1 MELFLQYVV
10 ILLFVF
16 LNGFFVA
23 AEFAIVK
30 VRASKIDQRAAEGVF
45 RAKVAKNILDNLD
58 AYLSACQVGITLAS
72 LALGWIG
79 EPFLASQLRPLLH
92 GVGVQSEAVVHGVS
106 FAVAFGIITY
116 LHIVVGEMAPKSL
129 AIRLAE
135 KTTLWTSV
143 PLRIFYRAL
152 SPFIEV
158 LNRSA
163 LLLLKVVGI
172 QPVGEKE
179 LAHSEEELKLIF
191 VQAAQSGHVGG
202 REVEIME
209 NVLGLHNKIARQI
222 MIPRTA
228 VAYVSTTNT
237 FEQNLKLVVDS
248 EHTRYPLCQGDL
260 DHVLGMVHIKDVLAA
275 TTRGDK
281 NLRMIHI
288 KRDIIFY
295 PDTITLDV
303 LFREFQRTKHH
314 MAVLIDEFGGT
325 TGIIT
330 LEDVLEEMVGE
341 IYDEFDEPES
351 FIRKVGKQEYLID
364 GLCPV
369 ELCEEKLNLKFPEYD
384 VETVG
389 GVVFSLAG
397 HMPKPGE
404 TLPFVHGVFIVEA
417 IDRQR
422 IAKVRLI
429 LEAPKTEPAVPA
441 GDKGTRRGN
450 L

>member
-1 MELFLQYVV
+1 MEQVLQY
-10 ILLFVF
+10 LLIMFLVF

-30 VRASKIDQRAAEGVF
+30 VRSSKIDQRVVEGLY
-45 RAKVAKNILDNLD
+45 RAKVARHILDRID

-79 EPFLASQLRPLLH
+79 EPFLASQLRPLFLKFGLESEAVLH
-92 GVGVQSEAVVHGVS
+92 GVA

-135 KTTLWTSV
+135 KTTLWTAI
-143 PLRIFYRAL
+143 PLRMFYRAL
-152 SPFIEV
+152 NPFIAI
-158 LNRSA
+158 LNHSA
-163 LLLLKVVGI
+163 LFLLKVLAI
-172 QPVGEKE
+172 KPISEKE
-179 LAHSEEELKLIF
+179 LAHSEEEIKLIF
-191 VQAAQSGHVGG
+191 AQAAESGHVGG

-209 NVLGLHNKIARQI
+209 NVLGLHNKI
-222 MIPRTA
+222 
-228 VAYVSTTNT
+228 
-237 FEQNLKLVVDS
+237 
-248 EHTRYPLCQGDL
+248 
-260 DHVLGMVHIKDVLAA
+260 DHVLGMVHIKDVLAG

-281 NLRMIHI
+281 NLRMVHL

-295 PDTITLDV
+295 PETLTLD
-303 LFREFQRTKHH
+303 LMFREFQRTKHH

-351 FIRKVGKQEYLID
+351 FIRQVGKQEYLID

-369 ELCEEKLNLKFPEYD
+369 ELCEEKLNLKFPD
-384 VETVG
+384 FAVETVG
-389 GVVFSLAG
+389 GIVLSLAG
-397 HMPKPGE
+397 HIPKPGE
-404 TLPFVHGVFIVEA
+404 KLSFEQGVFVVEA
-417 IDRQR
+417 VDRQR
-422 IAKVRLI
+422 IARVRLV
-429 LEAPKTEPAVPA
+429 LEAPRAEVVAA
-441 GDKGTRRGN
+441 A
-450 L
+450 

>member
-1 MELFLQYVV
+1 MEQVLQY
-10 ILLFVF
+10 LLIMFLVF

-30 VRASKIDQRAAEGVF
+30 VRSSKIDQRVVEGLY
-45 RAKVAKNILDNLD
+45 RAKVARHILDRID

-79 EPFLASQLRPLLH
+79 EPFLASQLRPLFLKFGLESEAVLH
-92 GVGVQSEAVVHGVS
+92 GVA

-135 KTTLWTSV
+135 KTTLWTAI
-143 PLRIFYRAL
+143 PLRMFYRAL
-152 SPFIEV
+152 NPFIAI
-158 LNRSA
+158 LNHSA
-163 LLLLKVVGI
+163 LFLLKVLAI
-172 QPVGEKE
+172 KPISEKE
-179 LAHSEEELKLIF
+179 LAHSEEEIKLIF
-191 VQAAQSGHVGG
+191 AQAAESGHVGG

-228 VAYVSTTNT
+228 VVYVSTTNT
-237 FEQNLKLVVDS
+237 FEQNLRIVVDS
-248 EHTRYPLCQGDL
+248 EHTRYPLCKGDL
-260 DHVLGMVHIKDVLAA
+260 DHVLGMVHIKDVLAG

-281 NLRMIHI
+281 NLRMVHL

-295 PDTITLDV
+295 PETLTLD
-303 LFREFQRTKHH
+303 LMFREFQRTKHH

-351 FIRKVGKQEYLID
+351 FIRQVGKQEYLID

-369 ELCEEKLNLKFPEYD
+369 ELCEEKLNLKFPD
-384 VETVG
+384 FAVETVG
-389 GVVFSLAG
+389 GIVLSLAG
-397 HMPKPGE
+397 HIPKPGE
-404 TLPFVHGVFIVEA
+404 KLSFEQGVFVVEA
-417 IDRQR
+417 VDRQR
-422 IAKVRLI
+422 IARVRLV
-429 LEAPKTEPAVPA
+429 LEAPRAEVVAA
-441 GDKGTRRGN
+441 A
-450 L
+450 

>member
-1 MELFLQYVV
+1 MIVVDSMEQVFQYLLILF
-10 ILLFVF
+10 FVL

-30 VRASKIDQRAAEGVF
+30 VRVSKIDQRVAEGVF
-45 RAKVAKNILDNLD
+45 RAKVARNILDNLD

-92 GVGVQSEAVVHGVS
+92 SLGIQSEAIVHGVS

-143 PLRIFYRAL
+143 PLRVFYRAL
-152 SPFIEV
+152 NPFIEL
-158 LNRSA
+158 LNHSA
-163 LLLLKVVGI
+163 LLLLKLVGI

-191 VQAAQSGHVGG
+191 AQAAESGHVGG

-222 MIPRTA
+222 MIPRTS
-228 VAYVSTTNT
+228 VAYISTTNT
-237 FEQNLKLVVDS
+237 FEQNLQIVLES
-248 EHTRYPLCQGDL
+248 EHTRYPLCKGDL
-260 DHVLGMVHIKDVLAA
+260 DHILGIVHIKDVLAL
-275 TTRGDK
+275 TTRGEK
-281 NLRMIHI
+281 NPRMIHI
-288 KRDIIFY
+288 KRDVIFY
-295 PDTITLDV
+295 PDTITLDA

-351 FIRKVGKQEYLID
+351 FIRQVGKQEYLID

-369 ELCEEKLNLKFPEYD
+369 ELCEEKLNLKFPEFD

-397 HMPKPGE
+397 HIPQPGDR
-404 TLPFVHGVFIVEA
+404 LPFELGVFVVEA
-417 IDRQR
+417 IDKQR
-422 IAKVRLI
+422 IARVRLI
-429 LEAPKTEPAVPA
+429 LETPKNELVAA
-441 GDKGTRRGN
+441 A
-450 L
+450 